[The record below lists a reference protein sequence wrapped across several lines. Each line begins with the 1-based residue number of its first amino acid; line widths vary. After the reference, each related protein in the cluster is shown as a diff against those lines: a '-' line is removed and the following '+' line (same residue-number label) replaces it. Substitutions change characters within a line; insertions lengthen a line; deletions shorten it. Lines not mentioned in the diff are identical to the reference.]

1 MPTRQLDIQ
10 TLSFILSLS
19 FLLQVI
25 ALFTQYRIN
34 KARSGI
40 GWWLLGSIS
49 MTLGFTFNYLR
60 TIPSIE
66 TITIIAN
73 NIFFVSGI
81 ALFYVGAMRFLDQQE
96 RRGLLIAF
104 CAVVALVA
112 IYFTYFDNDLVLRR
126 VNISVAIA
134 AMSFLVARALFV
146 HRTSSVRYSA
156 YFLAVVFLVN
166 GGFFA
171 VRAITPFIGAAVDG
185 AFSSTLTQPATYLV
199 SFVTSTL
206 WTYAFI
212 LMVNQRLNAETL
224 EAKENLELTFNTI
237 PDAVL
242 ITRLDGSMVEV
253 NDGYTTLSGF
263 TRAEVIGKSSI
274 DLHIWHDPTDR
285 QKVVRSLNEK
295 GFCRNMEAIFQR
307 KDGSQRVG
315 LMFAKIIS
323 LQGIPHIISV
333 TRDITERT
341 QTEQA
346 LRESN
351 EKYRLL
357 TEFTADVVWVL
368 NVATGKFAYISPA
381 IYYLRGVTVEEAME
395 ENMEDVLEKDS
406 LEFVRNAMAKD
417 IEIFKKNPDK
427 PNYAINEIRQIRKDG
442 KIIWVEVATNY
453 RFNKSNEIEVV
464 GVSRNIEERKK
475 AEQALKESEEK
486 LRNLFFNAPIGIFH
500 SVWEGKLLTV
510 NPALSKMLG
519 YSSPEELISATTNM
533 TTQIYVDPAI
543 RPQIMADLMSADGW
557 VHYGEVLWRRK
568 DHRIITVD
576 MTGRKVFSTNGD
588 FLYLEGFIEDITERK
603 QVEEKLHH
611 AKEAAEAANHAKSEF
626 LANMSHEIRTPM
638 NAIIGLSHLA
648 LKMELEPKQ
657 RDYLTKIKSSSM
669 SLLGIINDILDFSKI
684 EAGKLTLEN
693 IEFNLH
699 SVLENVSE
707 SSALHA
713 AGKGIKL
720 LYSIAP
726 DIPAV
731 LMGDP
736 LRLRQLLLNLVSNA
750 IKFTEAGEVVVTVTL
765 AECQR
770 DAVNLTF
777 MVHDTGIGMTEAQM
791 SGLFVSFS
799 QADMSTTRRFGGTG
813 LGLTISNRLAKLMGG
828 SISVESIYGV
838 GSKFT
843 FVGRFGLQK
852 LQLEAQREV
861 SSITFN
867 RREDSI
873 LLAHAKG
880 ARVLLAEDNAINQ
893 LVAEGLLTGF
903 GVVVDIV
910 SNGHLAVEAVKWQPS
925 AYSVILM
932 DIQMPEMDGFESTR
946 AIRELLGDT
955 HIPIIAMTAH
965 AIDTDRQRCFE
976 AGMDDH
982 IPKPIDPNQLVGIL
996 NQWIKPETV
1005 IVDSSPIKEVE
1016 ADTSPTYSQL
1026 PDHLPPFDIKAA
1038 LIRVNG
1044 KRNLLKRLMV
1054 GFAETYAHAGKEL
1067 RQNMASGNYL
1077 DAVRLAH
1084 TVCGVA
1090 GNLEARE
1097 LFTAARDLAQL
1108 CSKGSNTDCS
1118 EALGEFECHLT
1129 AALEAVSTLAENDI
1143 AQLQIEMP
1151 QRDIDVAA
1159 ALAAIGEIKPLL
1171 ERNSMSVR
1179 KRFRPLC
1186 ELLSG
1191 GSFDAE
1197 LAAIGKAFDDLK
1209 FAAVHRPLDAICARL
1224 NGQIA

>member
-1 MPTRQLDIQ
+1 VRHAKVIMPTRQLDIQ

-25 ALFTQYRIN
+25 AIFTQYRIN
-34 KARSGI
+34 KTKSGI

-49 MTLGFTFNYLR
+49 MTLGSAFNYLR

-112 IYFTYFDNDLVLRR
+112 IYFTYFDNDLATRR

-134 AMSFLVARALFV
+134 AMSFIVARTLFV
-146 HRTSSVRYSA
+146 HRTGSVRYSA
-156 YFLAVVFLVN
+156 YFLAMVFLVN

-171 VRAITPFIGAAVDG
+171 VRAMTPFTGAAVDG

-212 LMVNQRLNAETL
+212 LMVNQHLNAENR
-224 EAKENLELTFNTI
+224 EAKENLEMTLNTI

-242 ITRLDGSMVEV
+242 ITRLDGSTIEV

-263 TRAEVIGKSSI
+263 TRAEVIGKSNMY
-274 DLHIWHDPTDR
+274 LHIWHDPTDR
-285 QKVVRSLNEK
+285 QKVVKSLNEK
-295 GFCRNMEAIFQR
+295 GFCGNLEAIFQH
-307 KDGSQRVG
+307 KDGSQRIG

-323 LQGIPHIISV
+323 LQGMPHIISV

-346 LRESN
+346 L
-351 EKYRLL
+351 
-357 TEFTADVVWVL
+357 
-368 NVATGKFAYISPA
+368 
-381 IYYLRGVTVEEAME
+381 
-395 ENMEDVLEKDS
+395 
-406 LEFVRNAMAKD
+406 
-417 IEIFKKNPDK
+417 
-427 PNYAINEIRQIRKDG
+427 
-442 KIIWVEVATNY
+442 
-453 RFNKSNEIEVV
+453 
-464 GVSRNIEERKK
+464 
-475 AEQALKESEEK
+475 KESEEK
-486 LRNLFFNAPIGIFH
+486 LHNLFLNAPIGIFH

-533 TTQIYVDPAI
+533 TSQIYVDPAI

-557 VHYGEVLWRRK
+557 VHYDEVLWRRK

-611 AKEAAEAANHAKSEF
+611 AKEAAEAASHAKSEF

-648 LKMELEPKQ
+648 LNTELEPKQ
-657 RDYLTKIKSSSM
+657 RDYITKIKSSSM

-693 IEFNLH
+693 IEFSLH

-720 LYSIAP
+720 LYSLAP

-736 LRLRQLLLNLVSNA
+736 LRLKQLLLNLVSNA
-750 IKFTEAGEVVVTVTL
+750 IKFTEAGEVVVAVSMT
-765 AECQR
+765 ECQR
-770 DAVNLTF
+770 DTVNLTF

-813 LGLTISNRLAKLMGG
+813 LGLTISKRLAKLMDG
-828 SISVESIYGV
+828 SISVESEHGV
-838 GSKFT
+838 GSTFT
-843 FVGRFGLQK
+843 FVGRFGIQK
-852 LQLEAQREV
+852 LQPEAQREI
-861 SSITFN
+861 SSTTFN

-873 LLAHAKG
+873 LFAHAKG
-880 ARVLLAEDNAINQ
+880 ARVLLAEDNTINQ
-893 LVAEGLLTGF
+893 MVAEGLLTGF
-903 GVVVDIV
+903 GVMVDIV
-910 SNGHLAVEAVKWQPS
+910 GNGRLAVEAVKWQPL

-932 DIQMPEMDGFESTR
+932 DIQMPEMDGFEATR

-965 AIDTDRQRCFE
+965 ALDTDRQRCFE

-982 IPKPIDPNQLVGIL
+982 IPKPIDPDQLVGIL
-996 NQWIKPETV
+996 NQWIKPGTV
-1005 IVDSSPIKEVE
+1005 IVDSSPIRAVE
-1016 ADTSPTYSQL
+1016 ADASPTDSQL
-1026 PDHLPPFDIKAA
+1026 PDHMPPFDIKAA

-1044 KRNLLKRLMV
+1044 KRSLLKRLMV

-1067 RQNMASGNYL
+1067 RQNLASGNYL
-1077 DAVRLAH
+1077 DAGRLAH
-1084 TVCGVA
+1084 AVCGVA

-1097 LFTAARDLAQL
+1097 LFTAARDLEQL

-1118 EALGEFECHLT
+1118 ETLGEFECHLT
-1129 AALEAVSTLAENDI
+1129 AAMEAVSTLVENDI
-1143 AQLQIEMP
+1143 AQLQIETP
-1151 QRDIDVAA
+1151 QRDIDAAA
-1159 ALAAIGEIKPLL
+1159 ALAVIAEIKPLL

-1186 ELLSG
+1186 KLLSG

-1209 FAAVHRPLDAICARL
+1209 FAAAHRPLDAICARL